1 MMMRSAY
8 FMKTFVRRRSSKIR
22 NDQLNNFNI
31 LFIFFFGRFFIMR
44 FRVGMVMVFGLMM
57 LGCMVVLR
65 LVVVLRLMVMMVY

>member
-1 MMMRSAY
+1 
-8 FMKTFVRRRSSKIR
+8 MKTFVRRRCSKIR

-57 LGCMVVLR
+57 MLGCMVVLR
-65 LVVVLRLMVMMVY
+65 LVVVLRLMVMMAY